1 MMKLEKVS
9 LFSFWQALEFGGYLS
24 EPDNIKKDF
33 C

>member
-9 LFSFWQALEFGGYLS
+9 LFSLWQALEYGDYLS
-24 EPDNIKKDF
+24 EPDNIKKHF

>member
-1 MMKLEKVS
+1 MKLEKVS
-9 LFSFWQALEFGGYLS
+9 LFSFWQALEYRDHLS